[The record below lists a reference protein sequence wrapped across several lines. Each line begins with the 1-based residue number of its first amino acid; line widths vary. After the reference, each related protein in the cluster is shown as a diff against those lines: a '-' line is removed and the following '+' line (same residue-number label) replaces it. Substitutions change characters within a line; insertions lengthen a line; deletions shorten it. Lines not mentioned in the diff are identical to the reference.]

1 MGIMD
6 VLNRIAE
13 RDPGS
18 WQSETVRVV
27 DLSQESKGGD
37 LAPIKGK
44 IIEEVR
50 GENGELEATR
60 AWSDF
65 LRAQVWVV
73 VNPEFE
79 SSMDS
84 GIDRPGGLAWY
95 YAEELRLLRYKD
107 RKGLEAIQMVKLAFS
122 GCRVRK

>member
-18 WQSETVRVV
+18 WQRETVRVV
-27 DLSQESKGGD
+27 DLRQESKGGD
-37 LAPIKGK
+37 LAPIKGR

-60 AWSDF
+60 VWSDS

-73 VNPEFE
+73 INPEFE
-79 SSMDS
+79 SSMDP
-84 GIDRPGGLAWY
+84 GIYRPGGLAWY
-95 YAEELRLLRYKD
+95 YADELCLLRYKD
-107 RKGLEAIQMVKLAFS
+107 REGLEAIQMVKLAFP